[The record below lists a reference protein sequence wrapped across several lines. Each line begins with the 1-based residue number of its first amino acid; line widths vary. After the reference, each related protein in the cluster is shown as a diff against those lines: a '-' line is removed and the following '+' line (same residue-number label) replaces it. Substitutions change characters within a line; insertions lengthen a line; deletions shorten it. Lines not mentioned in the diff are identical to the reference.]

1 MPKNKRNQG
10 NEKLTNSESSGRCC
24 WSLAP
29 ASRKARTFSQRI
41 QGAKVVG
48 ESCAG
53 SNQQKAF
60 AHLSSPSLLLLLHL
74 FCLFLS
80 PPYGLAPLDIQ
91 RRRAQQDKRGICS
104 LAGAQ
109 EKIRE
114 FEKPPP
120 FIDHAV
126 VNQPCSFLNT
136 LLLRASKAK

>member
-74 FCLFLS
+74 SAYSYLLPMAW
-80 PPYGLAPLDIQ
+80 PPSISSGGARNRTNAGFVALLELRKRFANSKNLRPL
-91 RRRAQQDKRGICS
+91 
-104 LAGAQ
+104 LT
-109 EKIRE
+109 
-114 FEKPPP
+114 
-120 FIDHAV
+120 
-126 VNQPCSFLNT
+126 T
-136 LLLRASKAK
+136 L